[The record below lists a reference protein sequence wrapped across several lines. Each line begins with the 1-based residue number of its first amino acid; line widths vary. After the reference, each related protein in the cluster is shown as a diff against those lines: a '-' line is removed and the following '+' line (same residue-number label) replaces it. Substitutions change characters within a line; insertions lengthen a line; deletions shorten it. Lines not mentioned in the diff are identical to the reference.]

1 MLSSTVSC
9 KLVCWPEGISNNTD
23 PSGGKLNA
31 IIVFQ
36 LTSNLF
42 GLFKGFHILLVE
54 IRAKNTQNLEFPVKG
69 EKITRDHSDNYL
81 PRKNIASENIEST
94 SCRKSC
100 MRFIPL

>member
-9 KLVCWPEGISNNTD
+9 KLVCWPEGISINTD

-42 GLFKGFHILLVE
+42 GLFKGLHILLVE

-69 EKITRDHSDNYL
+69 EEITRDHSYNNLEQTCLVKILKAL
-81 PRKNIASENIEST
+81 PVGKAV
-94 SCRKSC
+94 
-100 MRFIPL
+100 

>member
-42 GLFKGFHILLVE
+42 GLFNGFHILLVE
-54 IRAKNTQNLEFPVKG
+54 IRAKNTQNLSFQSK
-69 EKITRDHSDNYL
+69 EKRSLEIIQIT
-81 PRKNIASENIEST
+81 I
-94 SCRKSC
+94 
-100 MRFIPL
+100 

>member
-1 MLSSTVSC
+1 MLSSTVSY

-36 LTSNLF
+36 MTSYLL

-54 IRAKNTQNLEFPVKG
+54 SRITFLFAVGKEYSDFQSKEKG
-69 EKITRDHSDNYL
+69 
-81 PRKNIASENIEST
+81 
-94 SCRKSC
+94 
-100 MRFIPL
+100 